1 MTELLFGTAG
11 IPHSARK
18 RSSPEGI
25 RRIRELGLDCMELE
39 FVRRVSM
46 GPEIAGETKVAAA
59 SEGVRLTV
67 HAPYYINFNSR
78 EPKKVEASRK
88 RLLKAARVGLLCG
101 AEGVV
106 FHPGFYMEVDPNRT
120 YDNIRCQ
127 LEEIVG
133 ILRGEGNSISLRAET
148 MGKPS
153 QFGSLEEILRLCSD
167 LEGVDPCV
175 DFSHLHARCQG
186 ADNSRRGFVRVL
198 TRISEALG
206 KGALRD
212 LHMHFSGIEYGP
224 KGERKHLVLREAT
237 IDYRGFLGALRDLQ
251 VGGLI
256 ICESPNLEEDA
267 LLLRDTYLSL

>member
-39 FVRRVSM
+39 FVRQVSM

-101 AEGVV
+101 AEGVI

-133 ILRGEGNSISLRAET
+133 ILRGEGNSISLRPET
-148 MGKPS
+148 MGKAS

-175 DFSHLHARCQG
+175 DFSHLYARCQG

-198 TRISEALG
+198 ARISEALG
-206 KGALRD
+206 ERALRE

-224 KGERKHLVLREAT
+224 RGERRHLILREAA

-251 VGGLI
+251 VGGLL